1 MWTAPK
7 ITSDACFPSPLSL
20 FAHSPFPYSDPG
32 PGPFC
37 CSFWWTLFQDLLAGT
52 YRYCTQAFVVKK
64 KKKKKTCRSA
74 KTKLTCNLWYQ
85 ARSKAEINAASKLA

>member
-7 ITSDACFPSPLSL
+7 ITSDAGFLSPLSL
-20 FAHSPFPYSDPG
+20 FNILT
-32 PGPFC
+32 
-37 CSFWWTLFQDLLAGT
+37 TLLFLTVAWD
-52 YRYCTQAFVVKK
+52 CTQAFVVRKK
-64 KKKKKTCRSA
+64 SKKKKTCRSA